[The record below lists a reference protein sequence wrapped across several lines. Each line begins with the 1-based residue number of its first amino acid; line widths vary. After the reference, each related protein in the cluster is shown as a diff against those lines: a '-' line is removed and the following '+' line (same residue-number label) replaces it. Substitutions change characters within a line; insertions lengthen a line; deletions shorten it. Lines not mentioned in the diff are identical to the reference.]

1 MRGAVA
7 QVLYPAYPHFLSRLV
22 GARPDPGY
30 RLGAK
35 AGAGLNLHLG
45 KNAMV
50 FSTYEIMS
58 LGGVPPAGAR
68 TPE

>member
-1 MRGAVA
+1 MLPFPSGRR
-7 QVLYPAYPHFLSRLV
+7 QTR
-22 GARPDPGY
+22 PGY

-58 LGGVPPAGAR
+58 PGGVPPAGAR